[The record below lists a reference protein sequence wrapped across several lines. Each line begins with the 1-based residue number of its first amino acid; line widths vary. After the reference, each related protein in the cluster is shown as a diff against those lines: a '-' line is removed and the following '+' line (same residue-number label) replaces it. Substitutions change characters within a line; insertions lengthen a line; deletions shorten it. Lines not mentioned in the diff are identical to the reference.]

1 MLIYLLRVSDKY
13 LHPSTNHGT
22 GFLFMRAAVCKQ
34 AVACFITL
42 AREEMGGGGGGGRER
57 EREVMQM
64 QNTQIFCC
72 CYVFFFLF
80 QIQFLVSMAKTN
92 LSHMYND
99 PFIIFFF
106 I

>member
-1 MLIYLLRVSDKY
+1 MRVSDKS

-34 AVACFITL
+34 AVACFSTL
-42 AREEMGGGGGGGRER
+42 AREEMGWVGWVGEGER

-64 QNTQIFCC
+64 PNKN
-72 CYVFFFLF
+72 VFVRFFSDKVISF
-80 QIQFLVSMAKTN
+80 YGKNICHTY
-92 LSHMYND
+92 MYSD